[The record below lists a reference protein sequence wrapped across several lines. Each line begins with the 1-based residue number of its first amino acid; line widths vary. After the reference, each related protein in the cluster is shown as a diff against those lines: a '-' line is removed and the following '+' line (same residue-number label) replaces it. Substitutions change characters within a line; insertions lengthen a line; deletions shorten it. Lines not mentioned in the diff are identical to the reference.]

1 MPCFRQT
8 ANIAT
13 KVEVNVVNMI
23 GKKTSEGLAAP
34 NWARYIMIV
43 IGIKVKPEALMQ
55 RNITM
60 ELLARPFSGF
70 RSCNCCIAFKP
81 IGVAALS
88 NPNRFAERFM
98 KIEPVTG

>member
-1 MPCFRQT
+1 MPCRRQT
-8 ANIAT
+8 AKIAT
-13 KVEVNVVNMI
+13 NVEVKVVNMM
-23 GKKTSEGLAAP
+23 GKKTSEGFAAP

-55 RNITM
+55 RNITI
-60 ELLARPFSGF
+60 ELLARSFSGF

-88 NPNRFAERFM
+88 KPNKFAERFM
-98 KIEPVTG
+98 NMEPVTG